1 MSAVKLARIGAVVV
15 MATGSAAIACPEGAW
30 ADDYSELL
38 DILKAKG
45 SLTQGEYRGLL
56 AHHMQH
62 VREAA
67 SATSRP
73 QYVPT
78 QHRMATA
85 SGHAPMRTAMGNAE
99 QPPGQIEI
107 GGGGMDP
114 NYVLAQAQQ
123 AAANAQASAASAE
136 STWLATQHSMG
147 LGGGDSFVRMAK
159 YEPGKGLTFK
169 AGPININLSG
179 FINGFYT
186 YNSPAGGMPVAGG
199 VSTGASGFD
208 SSALRNGLLP
218 AGLILKLST
227 TQNGIDLA
235 AVMGMYPGINNAK
248 NGAFNA
254 NTGGS
259 PVGLGTAGIDFRQVY
274 VTAGN
279 KKWGTFK
286 IGRDLGIFGG
296 DAILDDATLLSVG
309 STGSNSAPGNTSLG
323 RIGVGYVY
331 ADWIPQISYQ
341 SPTIKGFQ
349 GTIGIL
355 QPLDE
360 FDFSGDDPNG
370 TAYSA
375 GSTQHSSPMIQG
387 KITYDFKIG
396 GLSARI
402 WASFLAQHQQD
413 LTVSRT
419 STSTTMLIAAGS
431 DPMNP
436 LAGATTYPM
445 TTTSTADVA
454 VDPGQKRG
462 VTAEA
467 GEIGT
472 KLTYGPAQFV
482 GYYYRGSGLGTTGL
496 FFDGVANNGH
506 KRASEGYYVQM
517 MYNFTK
523 KFKLV
528 GSYGVSNLYLAP
540 GETNPDLVRRNE
552 SEVGAAYYKMTD
564 WLNLVAEYAH
574 TSSAAHGPYKE
585 SDNSASGGMILLF

>member
-15 MATGSAAIACPEGAW
+15 MATGSASIACPDGAR

-45 SLTQGEYRGLL
+45 SLTQGEYKGLL

-67 SATSRP
+67 SATRP
-73 QYVPT
+73 QYVPA
-78 QHRMATA
+78 QRHMATPT
-85 SGHAPMRTAMGNAE
+85 STHAQMRTAMGHDV

-114 NYVLAQAQQ
+114 DYVLAQAQQ
-123 AAANAQASAASAE
+123 AAASAQASAASAE

-402 WASFLAQHQQD
+402 WASFLTQHQQN

-419 STSTTMLIAAGS
+419 MTVHTALLEANGGIYNM
-431 DPMNP
+431 
-436 LAGATTYPM
+436 ATT
-445 TTTSTADVA
+445 TTTDDA
-454 VDPGQKRG
+454 VNPGQKRG

>member
-1 MSAVKLARIGAVVV
+1 MSAGKLARIGAVVV
-15 MATGSAAIACPEGAW
+15 MASGSASLAFPEDAR

-62 VREAA
+62 VHEAA
-67 SATSRP
+67 AASSRAP
-73 QYVPT
+73 QYMPT
-78 QHRMATA
+78 RHTA
-85 SGHAPMRTAMGNAE
+85 ASTSTHTQMRTALGQQVE
-99 QPPGQIEI
+99 PPGQIGI

-114 NYVLAQAQQ
+114 DYVLAQAQQ
-123 AAANAQASAASAE
+123 AAASAQASAASAE
-136 STWLATQHSMG
+136 STWLAAQHSMG
-147 LGGGDSFVRMAK
+147 LGGGLSFVRMEK
-159 YEPGKGLTFK
+159 YEAGKGLTFK
-169 AGPININLSG
+169 AGPIDINLSG

-199 VSTGASGFD
+199 VSTGSSGFD

-218 AGLILKLST
+218 AGLILKLKT

-235 AVMGMYPGINNAK
+235 AVMGMYPGIDNAK

-360 FDFSGDDPNG
+360 FDFSGDDANG
-370 TAYSA
+370 NAYSA
-375 GSTQHSSPMIQG
+375 SSTQHSSPMIQG
-387 KITYDFKIG
+387 KVTYDFKIG

-402 WASFLAQHQQD
+402 WASFLTQHQQD
-413 LTVSRT
+413 LTVSQTIT
-419 STSTTMLIAAGS
+419 SSVALQQWNSSTPFYLNSSTTS
-431 DPMNP
+431 
-436 LAGATTYPM
+436 
-445 TTTSTADVA
+445 A
-454 VDPGQKRG
+454 VPVVPGEKHG

-496 FFDGVANNGH
+496 FFDGVASNGR

-528 GSYGVSNLYLAP
+528 GSYGVSNLYQAP
-540 GETNPDLVRRNE
+540 GENDPDLVRRNE

>member
-1 MSAVKLARIGAVVV
+1 MASGGTSLACID
-15 MATGSAAIACPEGAW
+15 EAW

-56 AHHMQH
+56 AHHLQH
-62 VREAA
+62 VHEAA
-67 SATSRP
+67 TSAARTQ
-73 QYVPT
+73 QYVPAARHMGT
-78 QHRMATA
+78 QAA
-85 SGHAPMRTAMGNAE
+85 HAPMRTAMGQAV

-107 GGGGMDP
+107 GGNGMDP
-114 NYVLAQAQQ
+114 DYVLAQAQQ
-123 AAANAQASAASAE
+123 AAASAQASAASAE
-136 STWLATQHSMG
+136 STWLAAQHSMG
-147 LGGGDSFVRMAK
+147 LGGGMSLVRMEK
-159 YEPGKGLTFK
+159 YVPGKGLTFK
-169 AGPININLSG
+169 AGPIDINLSG

-199 VSTGASGFD
+199 VSSGSSGFD

-235 AVMGMYPGINNAK
+235 AVMGMYPGIDNAK

-360 FDFSGDDPNG
+360 FDFSGDDANG
-370 TAYSA
+370 NAYSA
-375 GSTQHSSPMIQG
+375 SSTQHSSPMIQG
-387 KITYDFKIG
+387 KVTYDFKVG
-396 GLSARI
+396 GLTARI
-402 WASFLAQHQQD
+402 WASFLTQHQQD
-413 LTVSRT
+413 LTESRT
-419 STSTTMLIAAGS
+419 SNVTTFLLEADGVTRFPYTS
-431 DPMNP
+431 
-436 LAGATTYPM
+436 
-445 TTTSTADVA
+445 TSTADVS
-454 VDPGQKRG
+454 VVPGQKHG

-472 KLTYGPAQFV
+472 KLTYGAAQFV

-496 FFDGVANNGH
+496 FFDGVASNGR

-540 GETNPDLVRRNE
+540 GEKDPDLVRRNE

>member
-1 MSAVKLARIGAVVV
+1 MSAGKLARIGAVVV
-15 MATGSAAIACPEGAW
+15 MASSGASLACPEDAR

-62 VREAA
+62 AREAA
-67 SATSRP
+67 SAARAQ
-73 QYVPT
+73 QYMPAQRRTAIPASTHT
-78 QHRMATA
+78 Q
-85 SGHAPMRTAMGNAE
+85 MRTAMGQKI
-99 QPPGQIEI
+99 QPPGQIDI
-107 GGGGMDP
+107 GGGMDP
-114 NYVLAQAQQ
+114 NDVLAQAQQ
-123 AAANAQASAASAE
+123 AAASAQASAASAE
-136 STWLATQHSMG
+136 STWLAAQHTMDSSS
-147 LGGGDSFVRMAK
+147 LVHVDKYVPGG
-159 YEPGKGLTFK
+159 GLTFK
-169 AGPININLSG
+169 AGPIDINLSG

-186 YNSPAGGMPVAGG
+186 YNSPAGGHPVAGG
-199 VSTGASGFD
+199 VSTGSSGFD

-218 AGLILKLST
+218 AGLILKLKT

-360 FDFSGDDPNG
+360 FDFSGDDANG
-370 TAYSA
+370 NAYSA
-375 GSTQHSSPMIQG
+375 SSTQHSSPMIQG
-387 KITYDFKIG
+387 KVTYDFKIG

-402 WASFLAQHQQD
+402 WASFLTQHQQD

-419 STSTTMLIAAGS
+419 TTVNTALLEASGGIYNM
-431 DPMNP
+431 
-436 LAGATTYPM
+436 ATT
-445 TTTSTADVA
+445 TTADMA
-454 VDPGQKRG
+454 VNPGQKRG

-496 FFDGVANNGH
+496 FFDGVASNGR

-523 KFKLV
+523 RFKLV
-528 GSYGVSNLYLAP
+528 GSYGVSNLYQAP
-540 GETNPDLVRRNE
+540 GEDDPDLVRRNE

>member
-1 MSAVKLARIGAVVV
+1 MSAGKLARIGAVVV
-15 MATGSAAIACPEGAW
+15 MASGGASLACPDEAW

-45 SLTQGEYRGLL
+45 SLTQGEYNGLL
-56 AHHMQH
+56 SHHMQH
-62 VREAA
+62 VRAAA
-67 SATSRP
+67 SATRAQ
-73 QYVPT
+73 QYVPV
-78 QHRMATA
+78 QRHLATPV
-85 SGHAPMRTAMGNAE
+85 STHTAMRSAMGQPI
-99 QPPGQIEI
+99 QPPGNINI
-107 GGGGMDP
+107 GGGMDP
-114 NYVLAQAQQ
+114 NDVLAQAQQ
-123 AAANAQASAASAE
+123 AAADAQASAASAE
-136 STWLATQHSMG
+136 STWLATQHAMNSS
-147 LGGGDSFVRMAK
+147 DFVRVNK
-159 YEPGKGLTFK
+159 YVPGGGLTFK
-169 AGPININLSG
+169 AGPIDINLSG

-186 YNSPAGGMPVAGG
+186 FNSPAGGHYVAGG
-199 VSTGASGFD
+199 VSTGSSGFD

-218 AGLILKLST
+218 AGLILKLKT

-309 STGSNSAPGNTSLG
+309 STGSNAAPGNTSLG

-360 FDFSGDDPNG
+360 FDFSGDDANG

-375 GSTQHSSPMIQG
+375 SSTQHSSPMIQG
-387 KITYDFKIG
+387 KVTYDFKIG

-402 WASFLAQHQQD
+402 WASFLTQHQQD
-413 LTVSRT
+413 LMVSRT
-419 STSTTMLIAAGS
+419 TSVTTQLREANDGIY
-431 DPMNP
+431 N
-436 LAGATTYPM
+436 M
-445 TTTSTADVA
+445 TTSGTADVS
-454 VDPGQKRG
+454 VIPGEKHG

-496 FFDGVANNGH
+496 FFDGVASNGR

-528 GSYGVSNLYLAP
+528 GSYGVSNLYQAA
-540 GETNPDLVRRNE
+540 GENDPDLVRRNE